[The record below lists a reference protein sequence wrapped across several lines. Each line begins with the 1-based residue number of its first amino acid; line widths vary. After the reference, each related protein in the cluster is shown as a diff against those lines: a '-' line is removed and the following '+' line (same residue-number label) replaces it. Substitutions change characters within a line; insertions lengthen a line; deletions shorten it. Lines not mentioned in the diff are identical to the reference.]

1 LLSKSCTMNKGIH
14 VFDTIGGLPLHPLVV
29 HAVVILMPLTAIA
42 VIAFTF
48 KPALNRKYGWIVC
61 WLAFVSTGAAAVA
74 KESGERL
81 ASRVGFPAEHIAVAR
96 WTPYVAGLLF
106 LLTCA
111 LWWYDRKG
119 DDRRSAAGSALALV
133 AMAMAFVSIYWAV
146 RAGHSGATAVWEP
159 IMKNTKPGTYAK
171 P

>member
-1 LLSKSCTMNKGIH
+1 MQAATLGEI

-48 KPALNRKYGWIVC
+48 RPALNRKYGWIIC
-61 WLAFVSTGAAAVA
+61 WLAFFSMGAAALA

-81 ASRVGFPAEHIAVAR
+81 ATRVGFPTEHIAIAR
-96 WTPYVAGLLF
+96 WTPYVAGVFF
-106 LLTCA
+106 LLTLA

-119 DDRRSAAGSALALV
+119 DDRRSGAGSALAIA
-133 AMAMAFVSIYWAV
+133 AMVMSFISIYWAV
-146 RAGHSGATAVWEP
+146 RAGHSGAEAVWNS
-159 IMKNTKPGTYAK
+159 IIKHTTPGTYPK
-171 P
+171 S